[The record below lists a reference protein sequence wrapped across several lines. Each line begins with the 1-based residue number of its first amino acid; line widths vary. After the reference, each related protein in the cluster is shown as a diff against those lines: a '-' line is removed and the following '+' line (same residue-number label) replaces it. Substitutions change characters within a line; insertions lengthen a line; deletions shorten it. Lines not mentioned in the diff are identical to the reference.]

1 MNVFFL
7 ILHLIVAATLIGL
20 ILLQSSKGGLGGGM
34 GGGEFYRTKRGAEK
48 IIFNATVIT
57 AVLFL
62 CTSIINVL
70 LR

>member
-1 MNVFFL
+1 MNTVVL
-7 ILHLIVAATLIGL
+7 IIHLIVAMALIGL

-48 IIFNATVIT
+48 IVFNLTVIT

-70 LR
+70 MR

>member
-1 MNVFFL
+1 MITFFL
-7 ILHLIVAATLIGL
+7 ILHLFVASSLIGL

-34 GGGEFYRTKRGAEK
+34 GGGELYRTKRGAEK
-48 IIFNATVIT
+48 ILFTTTIIT

-62 CTSIINVL
+62 TTSIINVM

>member
-1 MNVFFL
+1 MNIFFL
-7 ILHLIVAATLIGL
+7 ILHLIVTTTLIGL

-48 IIFNATVIT
+48 IVFNATVVT

-62 CTSIINVL
+62 CTSIINIMV
-70 LR
+70 R